1 MTGQRNPEEMPRK
14 SNSNYQE
21 GETFSE
27 PTRVSNPHGLYS
39 FPPNEHLFQY
49 FPSLWK
55 SISTQLT
62 GQGLHWPL
70 SQVV

>member
-27 PTRVSNPHGLYS
+27 PTHVSNPHGLYS
-39 FPPNEHLFQY
+39 F
-49 FPSLWK
+49 S
-55 SISTQLT
+55 S
-62 GQGLHWPL
+62 
-70 SQVV
+70 